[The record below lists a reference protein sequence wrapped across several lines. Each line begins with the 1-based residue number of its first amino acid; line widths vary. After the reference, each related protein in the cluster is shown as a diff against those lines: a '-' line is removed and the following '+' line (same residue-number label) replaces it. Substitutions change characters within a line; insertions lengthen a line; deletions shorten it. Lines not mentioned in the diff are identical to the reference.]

1 MELPL
6 LIKIRLAVI
15 FGGAIVLFGLLS
27 SRWGCPD
34 NVAGVVT
41 LLRSGHPILLF
52 FWLLVLS
59 TIITLFAL
67 SVSGRW
73 AYALGPL
80 AVPAGLCVWSITTAG
95 FDRLLLENIDIAQRS
110 GVFYQ
115 FAGEIFLWLIPVAW
129 GYFITIFVSRRK
141 SPALPTP
148 QPRQTSRQTALPS
161 AADDIRRHLTGFK
174 WQSDILAIVLTCA
187 IALILMHLLVRA
199 GQVQFLFGG
208 RDCVAATTPMI
219 GQIVFGVVAAFMLA
233 TLAVKQLLNAGIW
246 CFLCAPAIVA
256 VISYLAAAQSSSLEP
271 LSGMAWPFVL
281 AKTLNATILPVQ
293 YIGLGCLAVIWGY
306 WASVNTTL
314 ARQQRLSEQA

>member
-6 LIKIRLAVI
+6 LVKIRLAVI

-27 SRWGCPD
+27 SRWGCPS

-52 FWLLVLS
+52 LWLLVLS

-80 AVPAGLCVWSITTAG
+80 AVPAGLCVWSIMTAG
-95 FDRLLLENIDIAQRS
+95 FDKILLENIDIAQRS
-110 GVFYQ
+110 RVFHQ

-129 GYFITIFVSRRK
+129 GYFITIIVSRRK
-141 SPALPTP
+141 TPALRIP
-148 QPRQTSRQTALPS
+148 QPRQTSQQAAPS
-161 AADDIRRHLTGFK
+161 DADDIRRHLTGFK
-174 WQSDILAIVLTCA
+174 WQSDILAIVLACA

-208 RDCVAATTPMI
+208 RDVVASTTPRT
-219 GQIVFGVVAAFMLA
+219 GQIVFAVVAAFMLA

-246 CFLCAPAIVA
+246 CFLCVPAIVA
-256 VISYLAAAQSSSLEP
+256 VISYMAAAQPSSLEP

-281 AKTLNATILPVQ
+281 AKTVNATILPVQ

-306 WASVNTTL
+306 WVSVNTTL
-314 ARQQRLSEQA
+314 ARQHRLHEQA